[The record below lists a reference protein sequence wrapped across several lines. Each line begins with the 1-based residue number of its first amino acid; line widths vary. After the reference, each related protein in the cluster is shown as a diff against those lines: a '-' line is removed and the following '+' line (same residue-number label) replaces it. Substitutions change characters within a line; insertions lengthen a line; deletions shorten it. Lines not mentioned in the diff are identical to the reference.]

1 MYPLLHD
8 LFSSDR
14 YAYYCSS
21 RSLTLLYSECFAYS
35 RSVLWLVDVTI
46 AGLIPIISVFD
57 VKFLWGLPFGL
68 LYFYYLRSGIA
79 FAHYQEL
86 VGYRN
91 L

>member
-1 MYPLLHD
+1 MVGRRH
-8 LFSSDR
+8 
-14 YAYYCSS
+14 
-21 RSLTLLYSECFAYS
+21 YS
-35 RSVLWLVDVTI
+35 RFDTNN
-46 AGLIPIISVFD
+46 SVFD